1 MASTGYVQRSSRWQV
16 LNYLGKYWNTKY
28 RMDRL
33 CRPLVHHIFSSWAS
47 WLFSLVHLPSLPP
60 VISIVSHLGYNFKNV
75 RNWRSFCRETKQYSK
90 WNYFTVDIS
99 MYVCHVHNVETL
111 LKSFLGTCDR
121 QLWTPFKIIA
131 HLAST
136 LINETNS
143 SLIPKFCRS
152 KTMAHY
158 Y

>member
-47 WLFSLVHLPSLPP
+47 GLFSLVHLPSLPP

-111 LKSFLGTCDR
+111 LKFFWHLGTSVTDVSWNYC
-121 QLWTPFKIIA
+121 LYKCSIIQCLCIRFGS
-131 HLAST
+131 HIRRLS
-136 LINETNS
+136 NNW
-143 SLIPKFCRS
+143 FCS
-152 KTMAHY
+152 Q
-158 Y
+158 